1 MSQQENTQTLGA
13 AHFKPSAAQ
22 TERSRTGKI
31 RTTKETVYTTHWLHP
46 GHPLAEQVK
55 LMKLNGTAQA
65 THWLEHNV
73 NGSVLTTYWLYQ
85 IMPIKST

>member
-31 RTTKETVYTTHWLHP
+31 RTKKTAYTTHWLHT
-46 GHPLAEQVK
+46 GQPLAEQVK
-55 LMKLNGTAQA
+55 LIKLNETAQA
-65 THWLEHNV
+65 THWLE
-73 NGSVLTTYWLYQ
+73 Q
-85 IMPIKST
+85 IKQFPN